1 MRVLLDECLP
11 RRLRRSLPGHD
22 VVTVVEAGW
31 GGKLN
36 GELLRAITGNVDAFV
51 TIDKNLTYQ
60 QNLKSITFGIVVLMA
75 ENRLAALLPL
85 APKILAALQD
95 LKAGQVVRVGA

>member
-11 RRLRRSLPGHD
+11 RRLRRSLQGHE
-22 VVTVVEAGW
+22 VITVVEAGW

-36 GELLRAITGNVDAFV
+36 GELLRAIAGKVDAFV
-51 TIDKNLTYQ
+51 TIDKNLTHQ

-75 ENRLAALLPL
+75 ENRLASLLPL

-95 LKAGQVVRVGA
+95 LKAGQVVKVGA